1 MYINFIIILTIVIGL
16 SPNLNAQIKTYDIKT
31 YSGNIGYN
39 SFLNFHQ
46 ISPTRTFALTR
57 RGNGIVSIVALNEY
71 GIIEQQ
77 WRSNFHALRGIP
89 SYYYDRES
97 NTLVYLETEFISTS
111 GSVASLRLV
120 LLDSNLIE
128 KSNVVLDST
137 ITSMP
142 TEFDKNINFT
152 GIRLLDSS
160 ILWMSYPI
168 PRTKGK
174 EQIILHFSKDG
185 RFIDRASIID
195 TTGLSFYDPQLQM
208 HSGKILFI
216 NYISYNRYFKRTL
229 VTSDT
234 SFNFEAKPIID
245 SSDFFNGAKEI
256 ILTSDGGICLGY
268 YYRDSLEM
276 YKAVI
281 VKYDK
286 NFQKQWTTSVPGYSE
301 YGILQII
308 ESRNGGYYVSTG
320 AINITE
326 YQKYP
331 QYWKSC
337 FQDITLSR
345 IDTAGNLLF
354 TAYYGTELCTETTY
368 SMIEDA
374 DGGIIISGEYSVHL
388 SNSPC
393 ESLCNGADAGWLFK
407 VDSLGEPAKRKVIT
421 GVAEKGGKASEI
433 RLFPNPASGVLTVE
447 FGRTG
452 YFTSI
457 EIVDMNGRLFQ
468 TSLVEATADRT
479 NVDISALSSG
489 SYFCRVRAGA
499 NFIARPFVI
508 QR

>member
-1 MYINFIIILTIVIGL
+1 MRTILITLISFIVALHTV
-16 SPNLNAQIKTYDIKT
+16 NAQIKTYDIKT

-137 ITSMP
+137 ITGMP

-168 PRTKGK
+168 PRTEGK

-195 TTGLSFYDPQLQM
+195 TTELSFYDPQLQM

-216 NYISYNRYFKRTL
+216 NYISYNKYFKRTL

-245 SSDFFNGAKEI
+245 STDLFNGAIDGANEI
-256 ILTSDGGICLGY
+256 ISTSDGGICLGY
-268 YYRDSLEM
+268 YFRDSLEM

-286 NFQKQWTTSVPGYSE
+286 NFQKQWTTSVPGYNGLIN
-301 YGILQII
+301 GILQII
-308 ESRNGGYYVSTG
+308 ESRNSGYYVSTG

-331 QYWKSC
+331 QYWEDC

-393 ESLCNGADAGWLFK
+393 ESLCTGADAGWLFK
-407 VDSLGEPAKRKVIT
+407 VDSLGEPAKNKV
-421 GVAEKGGKASEI
+421 
-433 RLFPNPASGVLTVE
+433 
-447 FGRTG
+447 
-452 YFTSI
+452 
-457 EIVDMNGRLFQ
+457 
-468 TSLVEATADRT
+468 
-479 NVDISALSSG
+479 
-489 SYFCRVRAGA
+489 
-499 NFIARPFVI
+499 
-508 QR
+508 